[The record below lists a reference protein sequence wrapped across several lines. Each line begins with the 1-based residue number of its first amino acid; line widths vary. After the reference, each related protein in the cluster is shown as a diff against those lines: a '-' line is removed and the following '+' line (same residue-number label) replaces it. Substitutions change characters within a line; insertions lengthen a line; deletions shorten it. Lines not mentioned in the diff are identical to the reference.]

1 MKIVERKRLHGL
13 SKEQLTSELE
23 KAERDLL
30 RLRFDAG
37 LNKLANP
44 AGLHNTRKQ
53 VATLK
58 TLIRQHELLE
68 ETKLET
74 MEQYKVFRISE
85 QKAFNE
91 RRKAK

>member
-13 SKEQLTSELE
+13 TTEQLTMELT

-37 LNKLANP
+37 LNKQANP
-44 AGLHNTRKQ
+44 AGLHATRKM

-68 ETKLET
+68 ETKLDN
-74 MEQYKVFRISE
+74 MEQYKVYRISE
-85 QKAFNE
+85 QKTYNE
-91 RRKAK
+91 RRKLK